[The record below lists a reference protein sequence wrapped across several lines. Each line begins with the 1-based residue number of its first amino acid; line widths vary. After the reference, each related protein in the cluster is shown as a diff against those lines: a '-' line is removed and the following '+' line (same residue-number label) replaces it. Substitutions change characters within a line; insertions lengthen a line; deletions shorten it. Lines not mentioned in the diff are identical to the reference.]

1 MGILGDKMSFPFLL
15 LAGISCLILAGD
27 IQTNVNTN
35 TIPLFV
41 YLIYALASCFFLF
54 GVLRAFRLMS
64 K

>member
-1 MGILGDKMSFPFLL
+1 MSFPFLL

-41 YLIYALASCFFLF
+41 YLLRLFL
-54 GVLRAFRLMS
+54 LSLL
-64 K
+64 